1 MFPRTL
7 AENAGMDASVVLSAL
22 VEEYSKDIKCGYGI
36 DIEGDGITVV
46 KNEECPVMDVYATK
60 KNAMRLAVNAALTI
74 LKVDQI
80 IMAKEAG
87 GPKLR
92 APQKDVECCV
102 CCDSTLTAVSNK

>member
-22 VEEYSKDIKCGYGI
+22 TEKYASDVKCGYGI
-36 DIEGDGITVV
+36 AIEGEGITVV
-46 KNEECPVMDVYATK
+46 KNEACPVMDLYATK

-92 APQKDVECCV
+92 APQKDVE
-102 CCDSTLTAVSNK
+102 

>member
-7 AENAGMDASVVLSAL
+7 AENAGQDAVRTVSLLRERWMSDV
-22 VEEYSKDIKCGYGI
+22 KCGVGV
-36 DIEGDGITVV
+36 DIEGGDVCDVMG
-46 KNEECPVMDVYATK
+46 ERPVLDVFATK
-60 KNAMRLAVNAALTI
+60 KNAMRLAVSAALTI

-92 APQKDVECCV
+92 APQKDVE
-102 CCDSTLTAVSNK
+102 

>member
-1 MFPRTL
+1 VFPRTL

-22 VEEYSKDIKCGYGI
+22 TEKYASDVKCGYGI
-36 DIEGDGITVV
+36 DIEGEGITVV
-46 KNEECPVMDVYATK
+46 KNETCPVMDLYATK

-92 APQKDVECCV
+92 APQKDVE
-102 CCDSTLTAVSNK
+102 